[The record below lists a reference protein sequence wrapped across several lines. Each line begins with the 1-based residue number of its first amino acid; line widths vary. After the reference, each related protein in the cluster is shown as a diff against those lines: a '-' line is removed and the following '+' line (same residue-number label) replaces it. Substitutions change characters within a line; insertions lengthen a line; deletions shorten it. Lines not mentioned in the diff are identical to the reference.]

1 MLDCI
6 EAFHRHGYVHRD
18 VKASNFALSRV
29 DKPTRPQRY
38 YIIDFGLSR
47 QHLDENKKVI
57 PARSSAEF
65 RGTSMYASLS
75 SHRRQ
80 ELGPKDDLWSW
91 FYLVMDFMRGELPWA
106 ADAQL
111 KNRAVVLGLKE
122 YYTEQKPGLLV
133 EGLQGAPHLLEM
145 MKYLQSLKYEDFPDY
160 KRLGSLLQKVLSDSS
175 EEDENEQ
182 DQQQQVQED
191 SEQVDAAKVAAE
203 CDTLESDRERAV
215 LWAQKAHEALDAAVS
230 QSVIDGLLEVRC
242 GCLRQASLNDCR
254 GRPAHLA
261 FASKSHRSQSNTIP
275 FSACR
280 MWSLPTGYESKRL
293 YSSSSKRSARR
304 RTCLRRLRSRAS

>member
-1 MLDCI
+1 LVFVAKMLDCI

-57 PARSSAEF
+57 PARTSAEF

-106 ADAQL
+106 SDAQL
-111 KNRAVVLGLKE
+111 KNRSIVLGLKE
-122 YYTEQKPGLLV
+122 FYTEQKPGLLI
-133 EGLQGAPHLLEM
+133 EGLQGAPHLLDM
-145 MKYLQSLKYEDFPDY
+145 MKYLQSLRYEDSPDY
-160 KRLGSLLQKVLSDSS
+160 KRLASSLQKVLSDST
-175 EEDENEQ
+175 EEEENEQ
-182 DQQQQVQED
+182 DQQQEVQEV
-191 SEQVDAAKVAAE
+191 SEQVDASKVAEE
-203 CDTLESDRERAV
+203 CDAFESERERAT
-215 LWAQKAHEALDAAVS
+215 LWVQKAHEALDAAVS
-230 QSVIDGLLEVRC
+230 QPVIDGLLEVR
-242 GCLRQASLNDCR
+242 R
-254 GRPAHLA
+254 
-261 FASKSHRSQSNTIP
+261 
-275 FSACR
+275 
-280 MWSLPTGYESKRL
+280 
-293 YSSSSKRSARR
+293 
-304 RTCLRRLRSRAS
+304 